1 MEPFPQ
7 QPINNQQGGFKEVS
21 CLVTQLNT
29 WQQNNSIGWPGKQ
42 LLINKQ
48 FVYNGEQVTCK

>member
-1 MEPFPQ
+1 MESFSH
-7 QPINNQQGGFKEVS
+7 QPRNHHQGGFKKVS
-21 CLVTQLNT
+21 YLVTQLNT

-48 FVYNGEQVTCK
+48 FVYNR